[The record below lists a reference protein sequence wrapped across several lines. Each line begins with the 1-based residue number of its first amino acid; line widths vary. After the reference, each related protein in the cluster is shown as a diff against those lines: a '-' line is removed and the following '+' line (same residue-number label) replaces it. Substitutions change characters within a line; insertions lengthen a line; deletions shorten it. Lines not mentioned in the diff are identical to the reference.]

1 MNFISRIPHKKRIA
15 LLGVMVVAEFF
26 FSVPQY
32 MHTYAETAEELQ
44 ASLSSLSAK
53 IQALDKEIAEFN
65 TKINQTQ
72 GEAKTL
78 KSALA
83 SLELRRGVL
92 VKEIDRTKLRI
103 TETEGDIQETV
114 GELEITE
121 DKLSRD
127 RQALGEALRSL
138 VYQDTKMSPFLSM
151 MITPSSRMSDVVDG
165 LTRGEEMSRA
175 IHDKVMELNATQQQL
190 ATQKQVFELNKKTLE
205 SLASQLSDQQ
215 TLVVQTAKD
224 KNSLLTQT
232 KNKEV
237 EYQKLLA
244 ERKKKKGELEAEMLD
259 VEAKIK
265 TVVDATK
272 IPTAGKGVLFYPVE
286 NIKITQYF
294 GNTEFSTKNPQVY
307 NGSGHNGI
315 DFGVKVGTPILAA
328 QSGTVLGTGDTDSSC
343 NGVSYGKWVLVQHG
357 NGLTSLYAHL
367 SVIQVSAGQ
376 KVDARQKI
384 GLSGNTGYS
393 TGPHLHFT
401 VYASDS
407 VHITGPTEY
416 KSKVCGT
423 YLIMPL
429 APRAG
434 YLNPLSFF

>member
-15 LLGVMVVAEFF
+15 LLGVMVVAGFF

-343 NGVSYGKWVLVQHG
+343 NGVSYGKWVLIQHG